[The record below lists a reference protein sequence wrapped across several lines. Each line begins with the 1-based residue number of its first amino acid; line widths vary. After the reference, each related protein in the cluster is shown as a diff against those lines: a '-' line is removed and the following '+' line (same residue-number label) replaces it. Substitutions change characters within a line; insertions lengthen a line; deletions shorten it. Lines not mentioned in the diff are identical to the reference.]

1 MTYLSKQ
8 EIGELGS
15 FKDRKNSYD
24 DDNEL
29 KIFCKLLKTNFL
41 EEYKIIQKP
50 YGPYGVD
57 IGVFSDNEII
67 CAFDLERC
75 KTWKDDWPSNWR
87 CLSFLSRKDKHL
99 KFPQFGMVWFNNSL
113 TKFAIAWK
121 KDIIKYPVEKR
132 YVNGKEDPKGVRK
145 IDFDCGKLYGT
156 FFNSIEIERFK
167 NRVEYEFK

>member
-1 MTYLSKQ
+1 MTYLSRQ

-15 FKDRKNSYD
+15 FADRKNSYD

-29 KIFCKLLKTNFL
+29 EIFCRFLKTNFS
-41 EEYKIIQKP
+41 EKYQIVQKP
-50 YGPYGVD
+50 YGPCGVD
-57 IGVFSDNEII
+57 IGIFSDNDIV

-75 KTWKDDWPSNWR
+75 KTWKNDWPSHWR

-121 KDIIKYPVEKR
+121 KDILKYPVEKR

-145 IDFDCGKLYGT
+145 VNFDHGKLYGSS
-156 FFNSIEIERFK
+156 FNLIETERFK
-167 NRVEYEFK
+167 NRVEYELK

>member
-1 MTYLSKQ
+1 MTYLSRQ

-15 FKDRKNSYD
+15 FADRKNSYD

-29 KIFCKLLKTNFL
+29 EIFCRFLKTNFL
-41 EEYKIIQKP
+41 EKYQIVQKP

-57 IGVFSDNEII
+57 IGIFFDNDLV

-75 KTWKDDWPSNWR
+75 KTWKNDWPSNWR
-87 CLSFLSRKDKHL
+87 CLSFLSRKDEHL

-121 KDIIKYPVEKR
+121 KDILKYPVEKR

-145 IDFDCGKLYGT
+145 VNFNHGKLYGSS
-156 FFNSIEIERFK
+156 FNLIETERFK
-167 NRVEYEFK
+167 NRVEYELK

>member
-15 FKDRKNSYD
+15 FIDRKSSYD
-24 DDNEL
+24 DNAEL
-29 KIFCKLLKTNFL
+29 EIFCKFLKTNFSD
-41 EEYKIIQKP
+41 EYKIIQKP

-57 IGVFSDNEII
+57 IGIFSDNQIV

-121 KDIIKYPVEKR
+121 KDILKYQVEKR

-145 IDFDCGKLYGT
+145 INFDDGKLYGSS
-156 FFNSIEIERFK
+156 FNSIEIDRFK
-167 NRVEYEFK
+167 NRVECEFK